1 MWQLCTFRELW
12 APGRHLFRGPGST
25 VSPGVSHLLVW
36 KGFAWC
42 AGPEHPWWDQ
52 LLWSGLASAACWAE
66 QRVRA
71 QESRAWVWPLQAT
84 PCDSCHSPHCDKA
97 DDETS
102 LESISVNVSATEEL
116 LILHP
121 HYLLPLWSP
130 VPPPLTSHVKDMD
143 SQCGKAMDQAM
154 SWCPTATTKLCSC
167 TRQLLLLSFYLRS
180 TCQEGDRNFVVFY
193 LIPETSLHPDV
204 WGTHS
209 GCCMLCL

>member
-1 MWQLCTFRELW
+1 MATVHLQGALGTWK
-12 APGRHLFRGPGST
+12 APLQRPWFHSQPWGFTSSDVKEVCLMCWSRTS
-25 VSPGVSHLLVW
+25 LVRS
-36 KGFAWC
+36 A
-42 AGPEHPWWDQ
+42 A
-52 LLWSGLASAACWAE
+52 LIWSGQCCLLGRAEGQGSGEQGLGLTSASH
-66 QRVRA
+66 
-71 QESRAWVWPLQAT
+71 S
-84 PCDSCHSPHCDKA
+84 CDSCHSPHCDKA

-102 LESISVNVSATEEL
+102 LESILVNVSATEEL

-204 WGTHS
+204 
-209 GCCMLCL
+209 